1 VGGAIMQV
9 ELHHS
14 MKSWQGRLVDRD
26 TMGIKIRECRED
38 EIEELQSI
46 SYLTYDET
54 FRHLNTPE
62 TMQKYLSESFNRDT
76 LLDEIR
82 NPNSTFY
89 LMHIDDSLVGYLKL
103 NEAPAQTDINDPLAL
118 EIERIYIYKQYKGRG
133 FGKEL
138 MKFALEKA
146 EERGKRYA
154 WLGVWEK
161 NVDAI
166 AFYEKTGF
174 KIAGRHSF
182 RMGDEIQ
189 LDYIMKNRF
198 KKAK

>member
-9 ELHHS
+9 EIHQR

-26 TMGIKIRECRED
+26 TMGLSIRECRED
-38 EIEELQSI
+38 EIEELQRI
-46 SYLTYDET
+46 SYDTYDET

-62 TMQKYLSESFNRDT
+62 TMQKYLSESFNQNT
-76 LLDEIR
+76 LLDELR

-89 LMHIDDSLVGYLKL
+89 LVRKDDSLVGYLKL
-103 NEAPAQTDINDPLAL
+103 NEATAQTDINDPMAL
-118 EIERIYIYKQYKGRG
+118 EIERIYIYKQHKGKG

-146 EERGKRYA
+146 EENGKRYV

-161 NVDAI
+161 NEEAI
-166 AFYEKTGF
+166 AFYVKAGF
-174 KIAGRHSF
+174 KIAGIHSF

-189 LDYIMKNRF
+189 LDYIMK
-198 KKAK
+198 KQI